1 MSGADFYDRP
11 QLVIE
16 LTRDEGRKSGIY
28 VDSRGNVS
36 GGVGRNLTANG
47 FRPNEI
53 DLMLQND
60 IDAACSAL
68 DRIAPWWRHLD
79 PVRARVLLNMC
90 FNMGGNGLSGFIRFL
105 AQVEASDW
113 SGAVSQMQVSKWAT
127 QVGARAKRLEAM
139 MLDGHI

>member
-1 MSGADFYDRP
+1 MSADAFYDRP
-11 QLVIE
+11 QLIIE

-28 VDSRGNVS
+28 IDSTGNVS
-36 GGVGRNLTANG
+36 GGVGRNLTAHG
-47 FRPNEI
+47 FHPGEI
-53 DLMLQND
+53 DLMLSND
-60 IDAACSAL
+60 IDAAEFAL

-79 PVRARVLLNMC
+79 AVRARVLLNMC

-113 SGAVSQMQVSKWAT
+113 PGAVSQMQASAWAK
-127 QVGARAKRLEAM
+127 QVGARARRLEAM